1 MWKLEC
7 GSDWGWFFL
16 LFLSLGAAGYVGGF
30 VAYNHKSRGMPLD
43 KAALPHPAFWGEVK
57 ALVEDGAAFVKAR
70 ASGGGDGGG
79 GYTKV
84 AEAGAP
90 EEPQVGSEKGGEKK
104 DAESAAAAPQAV
116 PKDLFEGLDNSGS
129 DSDGDDDVVE

>member
-1 MWKLEC
+1 MNAPKIRA
-7 GSDWGWFFL
+7 GSQ
-16 LFLSLGAAGYVGGF
+16 
-30 VAYNHKSRGMPLD
+30 
-43 KAALPHPAFWGEVK
+43 
-57 ALVEDGAAFVKAR
+57 ALVEDGAAFAKAR
-70 ASGGGDGGG
+70 ATSGGGDGGG

-104 DAESAAAAPQAV
+104 DVEAAAKAV
-116 PKDLFEGLDNSGS
+116 PKDLFEGLDNSAS

>member
-43 KAALPHPAFWGEVK
+43 KAALPHPAFWSEVK
-57 ALVEDGAAFVKAR
+57 ALVEDGAAFAKAR

-84 AEAGAP
+84 AEAGAA

-104 DAESAAAAPQAV
+104 DVEAAAPKTAV
-116 PKDLFEGLDNSGS
+116 PKDLFEGLDNSGL

>member
-57 ALVEDGAAFVKAR
+57 ALVEDGAAFAKAR
-70 ASGGGDGGG
+70 ASGGGGDGGG

-84 AEAGAP
+84 AEAGAA

-104 DAESAAAAPQAV
+104 DLESAAAPKAV